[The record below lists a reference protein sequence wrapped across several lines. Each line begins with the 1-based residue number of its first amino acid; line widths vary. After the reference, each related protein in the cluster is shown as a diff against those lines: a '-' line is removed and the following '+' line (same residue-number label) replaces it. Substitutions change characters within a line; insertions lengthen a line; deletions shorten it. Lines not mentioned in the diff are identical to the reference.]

1 MEDCSMDGWR
11 QLIWRAA
18 SSDYASGLAEVENE
32 WTLDDLLECCELLD
46 YKYDVEKQEY
56 DKMNK

>member
-1 MEDCSMDGWR
+1 MDGWR

-18 SSDYASGLAEVENE
+18 CSDYATGLHEVETQ
-32 WTLDDLLECCELLD
+32 WTLEDLLECCELLD

-56 DKMNK
+56 DKLNKN

>member
-1 MEDCSMDGWR
+1 MDGWR